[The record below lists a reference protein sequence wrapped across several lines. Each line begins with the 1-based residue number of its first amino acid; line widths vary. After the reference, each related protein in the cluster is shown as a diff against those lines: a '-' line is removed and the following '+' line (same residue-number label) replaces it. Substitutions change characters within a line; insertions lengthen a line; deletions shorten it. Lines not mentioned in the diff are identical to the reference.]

1 MTRIKEN
8 GWPKTRGL
16 LRRKKVITEE
26 AIITA
31 TQDAIRIAITIGGSL
46 PDIAKAIAITCMDA
60 TDAPLSRE
68 TVEKWID
75 DSSLRGDD
83 KIVALSESY
92 PEWLRFCSITAASS
106 NGDFEYFEWRGIH
119 EVDDAGSPILTIM
132 YSQGTA
138 LALIAMCWTLRHPGR
153 AEFLFENPAS
163 TEVIP
168 TDLQYLVGGPQI
180 YSGWLHMA
188 EILVTRYSKEIG
200 FPKYENLA

>member
-8 GWPKTRGL
+8 DWPKTRGVL
-16 LRRKKVITEE
+16 KRKNIIAEE
-26 AIITA
+26 AVIDA

-60 TDAPLSRE
+60 ADAPFSRE

-83 KIVALSESY
+83 KIVGLSNIY
-92 PEWLRFCSITAASS
+92 PEWLRFCSITAVSS
-106 NGDFEYFEWRGIH
+106 SGDYEYFQWRGSH
-119 EVDDAGSPILTIM
+119 EEYDAKDTILTKM

-138 LALIAMCWTLRHPGR
+138 LALIAMCWTLRHAER

-163 TEVIP
+163 TEAIP
-168 TDLQYLVGGPQI
+168 ADLQYLASGSQI
-180 YSGWLHMA
+180 YSGWLGMA
-188 EILVTRYSKEIG
+188 EMLVTRYSKEIG
-200 FPKYENLA
+200 FPKYEDLA